1 VRLRGRPSDEDPDH
15 PPERRGETGNPRRCR
30 CGRRRSLTITI
41 SDRFEYDLRF
51 DARTESD
58 IAVDCGAMTILLDP
72 PSAQRAD
79 GLSVDVV
86 TGPDDSGIDNPN
98 QPPGVRQLSAPELK
112 AMIESGRP
120 FELVDV
126 RTEEERAIAK
136 IEGSRLLD
144 ADGHRY
150 LLGLDRNMTVVFS
163 ATTASAAS
171 PPPSTFCVKASRICT
186 TCGVAST
193 PGPTSWIRPYPAIEV
208 RTAPSEMT
216 WKTSPC

>member
-1 VRLRGRPSDEDPDH
+1 
-15 PPERRGETGNPRRCR
+15 
-30 CGRRRSLTITI
+30 
-41 SDRFEYDLRF
+41 
-51 DARTESD
+51 
-58 IAVDCGAMTILLDP
+58 MTIVLGP

-86 TGPDDSGIDNPN
+86 TGPDGSGFIVDNPN

-112 AMIESGRP
+112 AMIESGHP

-150 LLGLDRNMTVVFS
+150 LLGLDRNMTVVFQCHHGIRS
-163 ATTASAAS
+163 QSAAEYFLREGLPES
-171 PPPSTFCVKASRICT
+171 VQPAGWHRRLVPPRGS
-186 TCGVAST
+186 
-193 PGPTSWIRPYPAIEV
+193 V
-208 RTAPSEMT
+208 RTPLLRFE
-216 WKTSPC
+216 PHPQR